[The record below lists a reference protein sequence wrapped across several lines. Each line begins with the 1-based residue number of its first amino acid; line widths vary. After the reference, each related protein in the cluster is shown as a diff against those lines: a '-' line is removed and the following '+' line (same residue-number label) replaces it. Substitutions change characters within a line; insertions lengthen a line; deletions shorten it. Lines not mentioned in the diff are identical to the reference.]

1 MRTLPRREFLALGAC
16 AVGCAALGGC
26 ASTMTLPVTSDDGRI
41 RVRLDELEGLS
52 GSDGF
57 VRLSPG
63 GAAAPI
69 YLLTLSD
76 GSHAALSPIC
86 THLGCTVDVA
96 GQRLVCP
103 CHGSTYARDGTVL
116 RGPAERPLRRYRV
129 TEATNGEL
137 VIHLEEGA

>member
-1 MRTLPRREFLALGAC
+1 MRMLPRRDFLVLGAC
-16 AVGCAALGGC
+16 AVGCGVLAGC
-26 ASTMTLPVTSDDGRI
+26 ASTMAVPVTPVDGRI
-41 RVRLDELEGLS
+41 RLRRDEIEGLS
-52 GSDGF
+52 DPEGF
-57 VRLSPG
+57 VRLTPD

-69 YLLTLSD
+69 YLLALPD

-116 RGPAERPLRRYRV
+116 RGPAERSLRRFPV
-129 TEATNGEL
+129 TETTNGDL
-137 VIHLEEGA
+137 VIHLEEDA

>member
-1 MRTLPRREFLALGAC
+1 MRTLPRRDFLVLGAC
-16 AVGCAALGGC
+16 AVGCAALAGC
-26 ASTMTLPVTSDDGRI
+26 ASTMALPVTAEGGRI
-41 RVRLDELEGLS
+41 RLRLDELKGLS
-52 GSDGF
+52 GAEGF
-57 VRLSPG
+57 VRLSRG

-69 YLLTLSD
+69 YLLALPD

-116 RGPAERPLRRYRV
+116 RGPAERPLRRFPV
-129 TEATNGEL
+129 TETTTGEL
-137 VIHLEEGA
+137 VIHLEEDA